1 MNIVITGIIIF
12 VITFLLLSWFAKQK
26 TQKIAK
32 GVRSLIVI
40 LSLLV
45 AVILV
50 IGGRILFS
58 LPLFF
63 LALSALKIKGLTAF
77 QIWQIWRLLNYL
89 RATGR
94 YSYFRQNNQPS
105 SSSNLTTE
113 ECYKVLGLNKPCS
126 KEDVIKS
133 ATQLQKKIHPDLNK
147 NQNTEYLS
155 KIVNNAK
162 DTILKNDFSL
172 LVLKIFLELHRMKFY
187 LYLVYYVLC
196 SQ

>member
-12 VITFLLLSWFAKQK
+12 VVIFLLLSWFTRQK

-32 GVRSLIVI
+32 GLRSLIII
-40 LSLLV
+40 LSLLI
-45 AVILV
+45 AVILA

-94 YSYFRQNNQPS
+94 YSHFGQNNQTQ
-105 SSSNLTTE
+105 SSSNLSINE
-113 ECYKVLGLNKPCS
+113 AYKILGVKKGSS
-126 KEDVIKS
+126 KEDIIK
-133 ATQLQKKIHPDLNK
+133 AANKLQKKIHPDVNP
-147 NQNTEYLS
+147 NSNTERLS
-155 KIVNNAK
+155 QIVNEAK
-162 DTILKNDFSL
+162 ETLLKNNFS
-172 LVLKIFLELHRMKFY
+172 
-187 LYLVYYVLC
+187 
-196 SQ
+196 

>member
-40 LSLLV
+40 LSLLI
-45 AVILV
+45 AVILA

-89 RATGR
+89 RTTGR
-94 YSYFRQNNQPS
+94 YSYFGQNNNQTRPTS
-105 SSSNLTTE
+105 DLSIDE
-113 ECYKVLGLNKPCS
+113 AYKILGLKKGAS
-126 KEDVIKS
+126 KVEIEDS
-133 ATQLQKKIHPDLNK
+133 ARKLQLKIHPDVGNP
-147 NQNTEYLS
+147 NSEYLS
-155 KIVNNAK
+155 KLVNSAK
-162 DTILKNDFSL
+162 DLILKTDFS
-172 LVLKIFLELHRMKFY
+172 
-187 LYLVYYVLC
+187 
-196 SQ
+196 